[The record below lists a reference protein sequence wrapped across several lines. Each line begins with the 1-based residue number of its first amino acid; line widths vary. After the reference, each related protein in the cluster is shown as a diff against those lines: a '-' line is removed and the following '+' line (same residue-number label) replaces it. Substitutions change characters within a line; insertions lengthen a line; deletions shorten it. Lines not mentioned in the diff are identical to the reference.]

1 MNKFLTAL
9 AVAAVV
15 IPSLAQEKPIPQL
28 STADRTALSAMEVK
42 KQEAQKTFNDAQQVE
57 LSILKEFEVSHPG
70 FMVNPQTFAVEKVKP
85 KAKAAEEKPAEK
97 PAEPEKK

>member
-57 LSILKEFEVSHPG
+57 LSILKEFETSHPG
-70 FMVNPQTFAVEKVKP
+70 FIVNPQTFVVEQKVKP
-85 KAKAAEEKPAEK
+85 KAKAEEKPAES
-97 PAEPEKK
+97 EKK